1 MADARWL
8 AVGGLAVFLGGC
20 WTGMKSESSGE
31 QYCVVVLE
39 TAAAHPGFTPG
50 QFVEEPEGGCLDGE
64 HEVCGQFEGDDED
77 RRFES
82 DSCP

>member
-31 QYCVVVLE
+31 QYCVVVPD
-39 TAAAHPGFTPG
+39 TAGCHTGFKPGLL
-50 QFVEEPEGGCLDGE
+50 VEERVCGCLDGE
-64 HEVCGQFEGDDED
+64 HEVCGRFEGDDEA